1 VEDIDFEVDF
11 IAGNSNK
18 LQKIGFENKN
28 QLSPHC

>member
-1 VEDIDFEVDF
+1 MEDIDFSVDF

-18 LQKIGFENKN
+18 LQKIGFGSKN